1 MISLKIIAFKVS
13 MVKFSNHISKSAKY
27 TSHDILSRI
36 GQVAG
41 SHLL

>member
-1 MISLKIIAFKVS
+1 MINLKIFAFKVS
-13 MVKFSNHISKSAKY
+13 MVKCSDHISKSAKY
-27 TSHDILSRI
+27 TFHNILSRV

>member
-1 MISLKIIAFKVS
+1 MISLNTFAFKVS
-13 MVKFSNHISKSAKY
+13 MVKCSNHISKSAKY
-27 TSHDILSRI
+27 TFHDILSRV